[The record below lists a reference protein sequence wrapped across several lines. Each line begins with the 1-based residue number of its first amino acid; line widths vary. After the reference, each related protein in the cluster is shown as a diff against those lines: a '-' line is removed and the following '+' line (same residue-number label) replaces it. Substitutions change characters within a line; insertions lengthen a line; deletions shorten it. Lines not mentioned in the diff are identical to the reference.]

1 VEQAHGAGPGLIQSG
16 KQYASRVAQ
25 EAKKIR
31 ESTRALQTLQGMKD
45 SGLKVPFLLKKSFE
59 FTCLRFPWFYRVI
72 RMNPTDLILTPK
84 SMKSKTN

>member
-1 VEQAHGAGPGLIQSG
+1 LIENNKQVEQAHGAGPGLIQSG

-45 SGLKVPFLLKKSFE
+45 SGLKVLFSFE
-59 FTCLRFPWFYRVI
+59 KI
-72 RMNPTDLILTPK
+72 I
-84 SMKSKTN
+84 